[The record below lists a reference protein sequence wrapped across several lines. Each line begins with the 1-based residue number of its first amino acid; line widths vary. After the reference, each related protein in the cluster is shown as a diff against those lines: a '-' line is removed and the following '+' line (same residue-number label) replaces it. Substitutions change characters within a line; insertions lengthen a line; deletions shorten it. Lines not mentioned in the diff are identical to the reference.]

1 MNKKQKKER
10 KKKKGE
16 ICTNRRVSVVW
27 RVWRVPEIV
36 IKEMTK
42 GKKLEYKF
50 EACDIS
56 KELKIPN
63 KSVQK
68 LNFKRERN

>member
-10 KKKKGE
+10 KKKGA

-36 IKEMTK
+36 IKEMKK
-42 GKKLEYKF
+42 GKKLEYN
-50 EACDIS
+50 
-56 KELKIPN
+56 LKLVI
-63 KSVQK
+63 
-68 LNFKRERN
+68 